1 MKQMRSRIFLVAALL
16 SIVLPASQSSAAT
29 AIVRDGST
37 LQLGNVT
44 YRLDGIDVPT
54 VDQLCIDEH
63 ADSWTCGIEARD
75 QLTKLIGGKQVRCD
89 DLGPD
94 PAYKKR
100 HIGVCKI
107 EGETTSLSQ
116 LLVRNGFAL
125 NVEASA
131 TGRFKVDEA
140 RAKDDRQGLWKGC
153 FAAPREFR
161 AGKKDGALLGA
172 ACRADRDREIREALF
187 PEDLVMPAGCNIK
200 GKYAV
205 RARVTGNL
213 GIYHLQACR
222 SYPGL
227 TKPDR
232 WFCSEED
239 AQAAGFR
246 RAYNCRSTTKSK

>member
-1 MKQMRSRIFLVAALL
+1 MRSRIFLVAALL
-16 SIVLPASQSSAAT
+16 SIVLPASHSWAAT
-29 AIVRDGST
+29 ATIRDAGT

-44 YRLDGIDVPT
+44 FRLDGIDTPT

-63 ADSWTCGIEARD
+63 ADVWTCGIEARE
-75 QLTKLIGGKQVRCD
+75 QLTRLIGGKQVRCD
-89 DLGPD
+89 DLGAD
-94 PAYKKR
+94 PTYKKR
-100 HIGVCKI
+100 RLGVCKV

-116 LLVRNGFAL
+116 LLVRKGFAL
-125 NVEASA
+125 NLEASA
-131 TGRFKVDEA
+131 SGRFQTDEA
-140 RAKDDRQGLWKGC
+140 RAREDRQGLWKGC
-153 FAAPREFR
+153 FVAPREFR
-161 AGKKDGALLGA
+161 VGRKDGALFGA
-172 ACRADRDREIREALF
+172 SCRTDREREIREALF
-187 PEDLVMPAGCNIK
+187 PEDLVMPASCNIK

-246 RAYNCRSTTKSK
+246 RAYNCRSPKGK